1 MEKNGKECLLRVF
14 LKGIQ
19 SRQLKIETITVDSTI
34 YMKLTLVK
42 SKFTGPVYSRAS

>member
-14 LKGIQ
+14 LKGTQ
-19 SRQLKIETITVDSTI
+19 SRQPKIETMTVDITI

-42 SKFTGPVYSRAS
+42 SKFTGPVFSSAS